1 VFGLKHLYHYDL
13 GIDLKTFPGLSR
25 VVEHAAGRPVAWHK
39 SLIGQGAFLHEA
51 GIHVDGL
58 LKDIHNYQGVDP
70 MLLGRQ
76 HQFVLGKHS
85 GTASV
90 IKVYAD
96 IGIELTQEEAEL
108 LLAQIRSYTSRT
120 KQVPQA
126 DYLVSLYQEITFGD
140 QAVHA

>member
-1 VFGLKHLYHYDL
+1 MRRDCC
-13 GIDLKTFPGLSR
+13 
-25 VVEHAAGRPVAWHK
+25 GRAPVAWHK
-39 SLIGQGAFLHEA
+39 SLIGEGVFLHEA

-58 LKDIHNYQGVDP
+58 LKDIRNYQGVDP
-70 MLLGRQ
+70 LLLGRQ

-96 IGIELTQEEAEL
+96 IGIDLKRDEAEL
-108 LLAQIRSYTSRT
+108 LLAQIRAYTCRT

-126 DYLVSLYQEITFGD
+126 DYLVSLYHEMACTD
-140 QAVHA
+140 QAMLA